1 MQLLHPPAC
10 NSFRDPNIIL
20 LCLTYISS
28 HLIHVSAHNVDE
40 PSKDPNII
48 LSTLSSYIFC
58 LLNSWPAGVLG
69 RVI

>member
-1 MQLLHPPAC
+1 
-10 NSFRDPNIIL
+10 
-20 LCLTYISS
+20 
-28 HLIHVSAHNVDE
+28 VDE

-69 RVI
+69 RVIWEILMCRKNLLLLL